1 MKSIATEIQDYL
13 SNCEHQK
20 KLSPNTIRAYKIDT
34 NNFLSFLSQYKLQ
47 NEPASKIGKEIIQQ
61 FVDNLLVHYAPRT
74 CKRKIACIKALFNYL
89 EFEDIIPINPFRKIR
104 IKIRETQTLPKV
116 MKQSETTEQLRYVY
130 QMANNT
136 KTKRQLFYAK
146 RAIAVYELLL
156 GTGMRIGELCHLKLS
171 SLDLDN
177 QTILILGKGGK
188 ERVVYLVSNIVV
200 DAIKAYLKLRTSHSE
215 FIFINWNNRR
225 MREESIRNIILSIGE
240 KTVHRRITPHMFRHT
255 FATMLLESNVDISY
269 IQELLGHSSIRTTQI
284 YLHLSNTSIRS
295 ALIQANLRNR
305 LIL

>member
-1 MKSIATEIQDYL
+1 
-13 SNCEHQK
+13 
-20 KLSPNTIRAYKIDT
+20 
-34 NNFLSFLSQYKLQ
+34 
-47 NEPASKIGKEIIQQ
+47 
-61 FVDNLLVHYAPRT
+61 
-74 CKRKIACIKALFNYL
+74 
-89 EFEDIIPINPFRKIR
+89 
-104 IKIRETQTLPKV
+104 
-116 MKQSETTEQLRYVY
+116 MKQSETTEQLRYIY

-177 QTILILGKGGK
+177 QTIRILGKGGK
-188 ERVVYLVSNIVV
+188 ERIVYLVSDIVV
-200 DAIKAYLKLRTSHSE
+200 DAVKAYLKLRTSHSE
-215 FIFINWNNRR
+215 FIFINWNNCR
-225 MREESIRNIILSIGE
+225 MREESIRSIILSIGE
-240 KTVHRRITPHMFRHT
+240 RTVHRRITPHMFRHT

-305 LIL
+305 LIS

>member
-20 KLSPNTIRAYKIDT
+20 KLSPNTIRAYKIDAK
-34 NNFLSFLSQYKLQ
+34 NFLSFLSQYKLQ

-104 IKIRETQTLPKV
+104 LKIREAQTLPKV

-305 LIL
+305 LIS